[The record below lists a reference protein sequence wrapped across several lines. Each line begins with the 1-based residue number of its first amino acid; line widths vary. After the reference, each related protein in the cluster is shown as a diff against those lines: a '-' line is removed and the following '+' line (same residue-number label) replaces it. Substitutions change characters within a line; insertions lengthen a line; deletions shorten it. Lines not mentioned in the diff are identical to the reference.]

1 MNSRTVT
8 WYMRALQDFAPA
20 ILWVYPSA
28 ALSFAN
34 LLEGIPGELK
44 IPVILASSEVLSP
57 ELHAALVQRF
67 GCEVIN
73 YYGQAERVCFAHSIR
88 PNEFYFDPSYGRVEL
103 VPVEDGE
110 DSSERRL
117 KIIATSYWNAAMPLV
132 RYETGDSLMVP
143 RSYDDS
149 AVADVA
155 LGRRPFLRLEGREG
169 EYLLTED
176 GVRII
181 GLNHI
186 PRDLNNVLQLQLVQ
200 QDLGAVTI
208 NVVALPAFSKLDAG
222 QILQQARAKI
232 PASIVIT
239 LNVVDRLTLNAAG
252 KAPFVLRMMN

>member
-1 MNSRTVT
+1 MMPPQRDLE
-8 WYMRALQDFAPA
+8 WHLQ
-20 ILWVYPSA
+20 
-28 ALSFAN
+28 
-34 LLEGIPGELK
+34 ELARRVMER
-44 IPVILASSEVLSP
+44 P
-57 ELHAALVQRF
+57 
-67 GCEVIN
+67 
-73 YYGQAERVCFAHSIR
+73 AERQRIIR
-88 PNEFYFDPSYGRVEL
+88 EYHAEL
-103 VPVEDGE
+103 VNAGDTFNANSILTVYAITGAQPDNPATMPERPK
-110 DSSERRL
+110 SRRL

-232 PASIVIT
+232 PASIEIT